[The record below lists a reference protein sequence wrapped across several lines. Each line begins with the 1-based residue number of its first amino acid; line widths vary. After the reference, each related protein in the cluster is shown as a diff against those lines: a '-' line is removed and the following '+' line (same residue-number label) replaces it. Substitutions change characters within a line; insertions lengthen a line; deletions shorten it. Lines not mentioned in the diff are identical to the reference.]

1 MAAGVDFGALQK
13 IAARVQDVV
22 VDPGAWVSVLD
33 DITMAAGA
41 NVSSLMRKPMASPDV
56 SVIAVNQEAEPF
68 LKHYMDGGWHKA
80 DLRTRAIPKLL
91 RTGIGVDQDFTT
103 TDEIA
108 RHPYYQEFL
117 GPFGLRWWA
126 GMGFRSGDDVWC
138 LAVQRR
144 TEKGYFDLDEQAM
157 LASMCACLS
166 DAAVISKAVGQ
177 AQLATMTDALDLVAQ
192 PALVM
197 GRDGQILREN
207 AAAERVFDSS
217 FYVAGRRLIVRDRQ
231 AAADLA
237 ALVGEARCSTD
248 KFLASRQ
255 IVVQRGD
262 RRPVVI
268 DMHGLS
274 GAAAEPFAGG
284 RALLLLTDLDER
296 PRLGRDRAARVFGLT
311 PAEAALAV
319 VVGRG
324 DSLDEACDELSI
336 ARETARSRL
345 KQIFAKTGVNRQG
358 ELVALLARMGD
369 RAERDRTP

>member
-1 MAAGVDFGALQK
+1 MAVGVDFGALQK
-13 IAARVQDVV
+13 VAARVQDVV
-22 VDPGAWVSVLD
+22 VDPGAWVSVLNE
-33 DITMAAGA
+33 ITAAAGA
-41 NVSSLMRKPMASPDV
+41 DVSSLMCKSMASPDV

-68 LKHYMDGGWHKA
+68 LKHYIDGGWHKA

-126 GMGFRSGDDVWC
+126 GMGFRSGEDVWC

-144 TEKGYFDLDEQAM
+144 TETGYFDLDEQAM
-157 LASMCACLS
+157 LATMCGYLS
-166 DAAVISKAVGQ
+166 DAAVISKAVGH

-207 AAAERVFDSS
+207 AAAERIYDASL
-217 FYVAGRRLIVRDRQ
+217 YVAGRRLIVKDRQ
-231 AAADLA
+231 AAAALA
-237 ALVGEARCSTD
+237 ALSEECRFFGGQ
-248 KFLASRQ
+248 FLARRQ
-255 IVVQRGD
+255 IIVRRDD

-268 DMHGLS
+268 DMHRLS
-274 GAAAEPFAGG
+274 GAAAEPFSGG
-284 RALLLLTDLDER
+284 RALLLLTDLDDR
-296 PRLGRDRAARVFGLT
+296 PRPAKERVARLFGLT

-324 DSLDEACDELSI
+324 DSLDQACDELNVT
-336 ARETARSRL
+336 RETGRSRL
-345 KQIFAKTGVNRQG
+345 KSIFAKTGVNRQG
-358 ELVALLARMGD
+358 ELVALLARIG
-369 RAERDRTP
+369 ARTD

>member
-13 IAARVQDVV
+13 VAARVQDVV
-22 VDPGAWVSVLD
+22 VDPGAWVSILNE
-33 DITMAAGA
+33 ITAAAGA
-41 NVSSLMRKPMASPDV
+41 DVGALMRKPKTSPEV
-56 SVIAVNQEAEPF
+56 SVIAVNEAAEP
-68 LKHYMDGGWHKA
+68 LLRHYIAGDWHKA

-91 RTGIGVDQDFTT
+91 KTGIGVDQDFTT

-126 GMGFRSGDDVWC
+126 GMGFRSGDDLWC
-138 LAVQRR
+138 MAVQRR

-157 LASMCACLS
+157 LATMLGRLS

-207 AAAERVFDSS
+207 AAAERVYDASL
-217 FYVAGRRLIVRDRQ
+217 YVAGGRLIVRDRQ
-231 AAADLA
+231 AAAALSGLA
-237 ALVGEARCSTD
+237 EECRFSGP
-248 KFLASRQ
+248 FLARRQ
-255 IVVQRGD
+255 IIVQRGD

-268 DMHGLS
+268 DMHGLT
-274 GAAAEPFAGG
+274 GAAAEPFSGG
-284 RALLLLTDLDER
+284 RALLLLTDLDGR
-296 PRLGRDRAARVFGLT
+296 PRPGRERAAQVFGLT

-324 DSLDEACDELSI
+324 DSLDQACDELNI
-336 ARETARSRL
+336 TRETARSRL
-345 KQIFAKTGVNRQG
+345 KSIFAKTGVNRQG
-358 ELVALLARMGD
+358 ELVALLARMGEG
-369 RAERDRTP
+369 AG